1 MHKERRSCLWI
12 EIITDTKFFEFLR
25 SIDDDLAEAVRRE
38 GCVFCEGPLHQAN
51 YTRKPRGGYEL
62 DGSIRRS
69 FCCGRKGCRRRH
81 LPPSVLY
88 LGRGVYY
95 GVVRERLLAGFLLCH
110 PALRT

>member
-1 MHKERRSCLWI
+1 MWL

-51 YTRKPRGGYEL
+51 YTRKPRGGCEQ

-69 FCCGRKGCRRRH
+69 PRCSTSDAESTTASSSCWSW
-81 LPPSVLY
+81 P
-88 LGRGVYY
+88 
-95 GVVRERLLAGFLLCH
+95 
-110 PALRT
+110 